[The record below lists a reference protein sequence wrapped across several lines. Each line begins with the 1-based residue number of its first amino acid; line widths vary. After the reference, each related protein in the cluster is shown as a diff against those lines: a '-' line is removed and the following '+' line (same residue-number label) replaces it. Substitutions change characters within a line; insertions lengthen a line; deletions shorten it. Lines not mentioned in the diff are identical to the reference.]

1 MPNSYYLI
9 IFKQAI
15 MKNYIGLIV
24 MLFLM
29 LTSCDKTE
37 CDKTDDKECL
47 NSVEAEFKDL
57 TGLDGCGML
66 IELSNG
72 DYLEP
77 YNLNTFDIEVVDGK
91 EIWVNYHIIGA
102 VSACMTGDIVE
113 IDCISDR

>member
-1 MPNSYYLI
+1 MPNSYYFI

-29 LTSCDKTE
+29 LTS

-77 YNLNTFDIEVVDGK
+77 INLSTFDIEVVDGK

-102 VSACMTGDIVE
+102 LSICMTGNTVE